1 MSESGKLLFVGPT
14 NGSVEKTLAKTAAS
28 AILTSVGSSY
38 AAITI
43 LKRKK
48 QYLSPMPP
56 ILLCVPHESLGEDLY
71 EGVDDFVV
79 VPCSSAELYKRVKRL
94 AVNAY
99 LTGSS
104 SPLRTGKVTL
114 DIDKYQVALD
124 GKQVQLAWMEFQ
136 LLKFLMQN
144 PGRIFTREQLLSR
157 VWGAE
162 DIGGTRT
169 VDVHIRRLRRKLG
182 VYGDELFRTVK
193 NVGYGLLEP
202 R

>member
-1 MSESGKLLFVGPT
+1 M
-14 NGSVEKTLAKTAAS
+14 
-28 AILTSVGSSY
+28 
-38 AAITI
+38 
-43 LKRKK
+43 
-48 QYLSPMPP
+48 
-56 ILLCVPHESLGEDLY
+56 
-71 EGVDDFVV
+71 
-79 VPCSSAELYKRVKRL
+79 
-94 AVNAY
+94 NAY

-162 DIGGTRT
+162 DIGRHSNRGRAHPAPTPQTWCLWGRAFQ
-169 VDVHIRRLRRKLG
+169 DCQKRR
-182 VYGDELFRTVK
+182 VWAFRTPVDAPL
-193 NVGYGLLEP
+193 VTHCSRGIHPSVLLP
-202 R
+202 IFLCNQCHICSIATPKGKGHWQLLMKQTQNTHLAPCDYPLSLLRLPVRDASFRHARNGNSRRQ